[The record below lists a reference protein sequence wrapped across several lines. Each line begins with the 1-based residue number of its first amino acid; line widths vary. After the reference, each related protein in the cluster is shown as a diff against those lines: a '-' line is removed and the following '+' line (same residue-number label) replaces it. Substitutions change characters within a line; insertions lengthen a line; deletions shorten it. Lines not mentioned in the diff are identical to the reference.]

1 MCVNEARPSQSLLG
15 CAVDVGSGLH
25 EGSTMDMHDDGY
37 DLFRRAVVERDAD
50 AWATIAERYRHLLIS
65 WAVRCPA
72 AQGAGEFYDDLADRA
87 LARAWAALSPERF
100 ATFPSLASLL
110 AYLRTCVAAAAID
123 TARTQAVHERAVHH
137 AEQTDPMPLEQAVLE
152 RLDRAEVWQLVSNLV
167 KTEAERVVL
176 VERFVLDLP
185 PRVILARH
193 PALFADVVVIYTAIR
208 NLCER
213 LRRNPDLRQF
223 YEERHAA

>member
-72 AQGAGEFYDDLADRA
+72 AQEAGEFYDDLADRA

-100 ATFPSLASLL
+100 ATPSRQTRCRWSRQCSNASIVMRCGNSLATWSKQRQS
-110 AYLRTCVAAAAID
+110 AWCSSSASCWISHR
-123 TARTQAVHERAVHH
+123 
-137 AEQTDPMPLEQAVLE
+137 
-152 RLDRAEVWQLVSNLV
+152 
-167 KTEAERVVL
+167 
-176 VERFVLDLP
+176 
-185 PRVILARH
+185 
-193 PALFADVVVIYTAIR
+193 ALFWLGT
-208 NLCER
+208 
-213 LRRNPDLRQF
+213 RRSLQM
-223 YEERHAA
+223 